1 MNELKEASL
10 VALRDCL
17 NLQPGETTL
26 VVTDLLRIDVAQ
38 ELFSTASDLD
48 SDALLLEMPIGQ
60 QDGEEPPEPV
70 AEMMMKADV
79 ILAPTSKS
87 ITHTHARR
95 NACKAGAR
103 VASLPGITSHIMI
116 RTMRADYHAI
126 SQVSIALS
134 DILTESSKVKIT
146 TPQGT
151 DLKLSIEGRE
161 CLADTGLIHDEGDSS
176 NLPAGEAYLAPIEGT
191 ANGII
196 VVDGSMAGIGKFS
209 KGESI
214 SIIVENG
221 NVKEISG
228 GEKGKILETLIRS
241 VGAGG
246 GNIAELGIGTNNKA
260 IVTGVVLEDEKV
272 LGTVHIAFGNNL
284 SMGGYIDVP
293 LHLDGVL
300 LNPTVEVDGK
310 ILLADGKISF

>member
-17 NLQPGETTL
+17 NVQAGETTL
-26 VVTDLLRIDVAQ
+26 VVTDLLRIEVAQ
-38 ELFSTASDLD
+38 ELFSTASDLE
-48 SDALLLEMPIGQ
+48 SNPLLLEMPIGKR
-60 QDGEEPPEPV
+60 DGEEPPEAV

-103 VASLPGITSHIMI
+103 VATLPGITRHIMS
-116 RTMRADYHAI
+116 RTMRTDYHAI
-126 SQVSIALS
+126 SQVSVALS
-134 DILTESSKVKIT
+134 EILTESSNVKVT

-151 DLKLSIEGRE
+151 DIEMSIEGRE
-161 CLADTGLIHDEGDSS
+161 CLADTGLIHEPGDSS

-196 VVDGSMAGIGKFS
+196 VVDGSMAGVGKLS

-221 NVKEISG
+221 NVKEITG
-228 GEKGKILETLIRS
+228 GEKGKELETLIRS

-246 GNIAELGIGTNNKA
+246 GNIAELGIGTNDKA
-260 IVTGVVLEDEKV
+260 MVTGVVLEDEKV
-272 LGTVHIAFGNNL
+272 LGTVHIALGNNL

-300 LNPTVEVDGK
+300 LNPIVEVDGK
-310 ILLADGKISF
+310 ILLADGKINL

>member
-1 MNELKEASL
+1 
-10 VALRDCL
+10 
-17 NLQPGETTL
+17 
-26 VVTDLLRIDVAQ
+26 
-38 ELFSTASDLD
+38 
-48 SDALLLEMPIGQ
+48 
-60 QDGEEPPEPV
+60 
-70 AEMMMKADV
+70 
-79 ILAPTSKS
+79 
-87 ITHTHARR
+87 
-95 NACKAGAR
+95 
-103 VASLPGITSHIMI
+103 MI